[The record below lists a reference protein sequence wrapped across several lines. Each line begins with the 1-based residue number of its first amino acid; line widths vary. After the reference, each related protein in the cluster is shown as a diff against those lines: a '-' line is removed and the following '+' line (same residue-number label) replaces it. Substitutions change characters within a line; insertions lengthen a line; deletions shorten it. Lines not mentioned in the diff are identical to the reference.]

1 MKLQRSFIS
10 NSRKKGIIVYYYLYC
25 ITKALHKP
33 LINVVGIGNA
43 NVHALQYEDIV
54 AILSDVVMAKIP
66 VSNGNALRHAAVI
79 ETIQKEQ
86 TVLPMRFSS
95 VFHGDTAVFEFL
107 KNRYAAFVSDLG
119 QLHDKL
125 EMGIRVIQK
134 KVTVHPHINL
144 PPPPFSPSV
153 RGTGGGIQGN
163 NEYSPPLVGGVRGGG
178 ELLQKKKYV
187 QNTEITESG
196 VEQEFG
202 VGEQSTESPIPD
214 LQSPASPAMSYLQQR
229 RIYYASQDENDEWVH
244 EIIKTCH
251 AQFEDICVKHKRDTH
266 TSFSQGVSL
275 NYLIHKDSLNE
286 FKNRFNDL
294 KSSLNELHF
303 LCSGPWPPYHFVS
316 PGGSVEHGII

>member
-1 MKLQRSFIS
+1 M
-10 NSRKKGIIVYYYLYC
+10 YYYLYC

-33 LINVVGIGNA
+33 LMNMVGIGNA

-54 AILSDVVMAKIP
+54 AILSEVVMAKIP
-66 VSNGNALRHAAVI
+66 VSNGNVLRHAAVI
-79 ETIQKEQ
+79 EAVRKEQ
-86 TVLPMRFSS
+86 SVLPMRYSS
-95 VFHGDTAVFEFL
+95 VFKNDARVIEFL
-107 KNRYAAFVSDLG
+107 KNRYAVFVSDLG
-119 QLHDKL
+119 RLHHKL
-125 EMGIRVIQK
+125 EMGIRIMQK
-134 KVTVHPHINL
+134 KVTVHPHLNL

-163 NEYSPPLVGGVRGGG
+163 NEYSPPLLGGVRACPVPNTGGGG
-178 ELLQKKKYV
+178 ELLQKKCM
-187 QNTEITESG
+187 QNAEITQSG

-202 VGEQSTESPIPD
+202 VSGQSTESPISDP
-214 LQSPASPAMSYLQQR
+214 QPPASPAMSYLQQR
-229 RIYYASQDENDEWVH
+229 RIYYASQDENDEWVK
-244 EIIKTCH
+244 EVIKTCH

-316 PGGSVEHGII
+316 PGDGRE

>member
-33 LINVVGIGNA
+33 LMNVVGVGNA

-54 AILSDVVMAKIP
+54 AILSEVTMAKIP
-66 VSNGNALRHAAVI
+66 VSNGNVLRHAAVI
-79 ETIQKEQ
+79 EAVRKEQ

-95 VFHGDTAVFEFL
+95 VFKDNAGVIEFL
-107 KNRYAAFVSDLG
+107 KNRYAVFISDLER
-119 QLHDKL
+119 LHDTL

-144 PPPPFSPSV
+144 PPPPV
-153 RGTGGGIQGN
+153 
-163 NEYSPPLVGGVRGGG
+163 PLSEGEKGGGG
-178 ELLQKKKYV
+178 ELLQRKCV
-187 QNTEITESG
+187 QNTEITQSG

-202 VGEQSTESPIPD
+202 VSGQSTESPISD
-214 LQSPASPAMSYLQQR
+214 LQPPASPAMSYLQQR
-229 RIYYASQDENDEWVH
+229 RIYYASQDDNDEWVH
-244 EIIKTCH
+244 EIVKTCH

-275 NYLIHKDSLNE
+275 HYLIHKDSLNE

-316 PGGSVEHGII
+316 PGDGRE

>member
-33 LINVVGIGNA
+33 LINVIGLENSA
-43 NVHALQYEDIV
+43 VHTVQYGGIV
-54 AILSDVVMAKIP
+54 AVVSEVVMAKTP
-66 VSNGNALRHAAVI
+66 VSNGNVLRRAAII
-79 ETIQKEQ
+79 EAVRKEQ

-95 VFHGDTAVFEFL
+95 VFKDNAGVIEFL
-107 KNRYAAFVSDLG
+107 KNRYAAFISALER
-119 QLHDKL
+119 LHDTL
-125 EMGIRVIQK
+125 EVGIRVIQK
-134 KVTVHPHINL
+134 KVTVHPHISL
-144 PPPPFSPSV
+144 PPPPV
-153 RGTGGGIQGN
+153 
-163 NEYSPPLVGGVRGGG
+163 PLSEGEKGGGG
-178 ELLQKKKYV
+178 ELLQRKCV
-187 QNTEITESG
+187 QNTEITQSG

-202 VGEQSTESPIPD
+202 VSGQSTESPISD
-214 LQSPASPAMSYLQQR
+214 LQPPASPAMSYLQQR

-244 EIIKTCH
+244 EIVKTCH

-266 TSFSQGVSL
+266 TSFSSGVSL

-294 KSSLNELHF
+294 KSSLNELQF

-316 PGGSVEHGII
+316 PGRE

>member
-10 NSRKKGIIVYYYLYC
+10 NSRKNGIIVYYYLYC

-43 NVHALQYEDIV
+43 KVHALQYEDIA
-54 AILSDVVMAKIP
+54 AILSEVMMAQMP
-66 VSNGNALRHAAVI
+66 VSNESVLHHAAVI
-79 ETIQKEQ
+79 EAVRKEQ
-86 TVLPMRFSS
+86 TVLPMRYSS
-95 VFHGDTAVFEFL
+95 VFKDEAGVIEFL
-107 KNRYAAFVSDLG
+107 ENRYAVFISDLER
-119 QLHDKL
+119 LHDTL

-144 PPPPFSPSV
+144 PPPPV
-153 RGTGGGIQGN
+153 
-163 NEYSPPLVGGVRGGG
+163 PLSEGEKGGGG
-178 ELLQKKKYV
+178 ELLQRKCV
-187 QNTEITESG
+187 QNTEITQSG

-202 VGEQSTESPIPD
+202 VGEQATESPIPD

-244 EIIKTCH
+244 EIVKTCH

-316 PGGSVEHGII
+316 LGDGRE

>member
-1 MKLQRSFIS
+1 
-10 NSRKKGIIVYYYLYC
+10 VYYYLYC
-25 ITKALHKP
+25 ITRKLYKP

-79 ETIQKEQ
+79 ETVQKEQ

-125 EMGIRVIQK
+125 EMGIRVIQNK
-134 KVTVHPHINL
+134 ITVHLHPNL
-144 PPPPFSPSV
+144 PSV
-153 RGTGGGIQGN
+153 ETGLKPVSTIQ
-163 NEYSPPLVGGVRGGG
+163 
-178 ELLQKKKYV
+178 
-187 QNTEITESG
+187 SG

-229 RIYYASQDENDEWVH
+229 RIYYASRDGNDEWVH
-244 EIIKTCH
+244 EIVKTCH
-251 AQFEDICVKHKRDTH
+251 AQFEDICIKHKRDTH

-316 PGGSVEHGII
+316 PGDGRE

>member
-10 NSRKKGIIVYYYLYC
+10 NSRKNGIIVYYYLYC

-33 LINVVGIGNA
+33 LMNVVGVGNA

-54 AILSDVVMAKIP
+54 AILSEVTMAKIP
-66 VSNGNALRHAAVI
+66 VSNGNVLRHAAVI
-79 ETIQKEQ
+79 EDVRKEQ

-95 VFHGDTAVFEFL
+95 VFKDNAGVIEFL
-107 KNRYAAFVSDLG
+107 KNRYAVFISDLER
-119 QLHDKL
+119 LHDTL

-134 KVTVHPHINL
+134 KVTVRPHINL

-153 RGTGGGIQGN
+153 RGTGGGVQGN
-163 NEYSPPLVGGVRGGG
+163 NEYSPPLLGGGG

-202 VGEQSTESPIPD
+202 VSGQSTEAPIPD
-214 LQSPASPAMSYLQQR
+214 LQSPASTGLSYLQQR
-229 RIYYASQDENDEWVH
+229 RIYYASLDESDEWVQ
-244 EIIKTCH
+244 EIVKTCH

-275 NYLIHKDSLNE
+275 HYLIHRDSLNE
-286 FKNRFNDL
+286 FKDRFNDL
-294 KSSLNELHF
+294 KSSLNELRF

-316 PGGSVEHGII
+316 P

>member
-33 LINVVGIGNA
+33 LIKVVGIGNA
-43 NVHALQYEDIV
+43 NVHALQYENIA
-54 AILSDVVMAKIP
+54 AILSEVVMAKIP
-66 VSNGNALRHAAVI
+66 VSNGNVLRHAAVI
-79 ETIQKEQ
+79 EAVRKEQ
-86 TVLPMRFSS
+86 TVLPMRYLS
-95 VFHGDTAVFEFL
+95 VFKDDAGVIEFL
-107 KNRYAAFVSDLG
+107 KNRYVVFVSDLG
-119 QLHDKL
+119 RLHDKL

-134 KVTVHPHINL
+134 K
-144 PPPPFSPSV
+144 
-153 RGTGGGIQGN
+153 
-163 NEYSPPLVGGVRGGG
+163 
-178 ELLQKKKYV
+178 KYV
-187 QNTEITESG
+187 QNTEITQSG
-196 VEQEFG
+196 VEQEFRVSG
-202 VGEQSTESPIPD
+202 QLTESPIPD

-229 RIYYASQDENDEWVH
+229 RMYYASQDDNDEWVH

-294 KSSLNELHF
+294 KSSWNELH
-303 LCSGPWPPYHFVS
+303 LQCSGPWPPYHF
-316 PGGSVEHGII
+316 